1 MAAQTYRGTV
11 VNGQIQWQDEPQLP
25 DGAEVEMT
33 VVDQPDNPAAIRG
46 ITGAEMLASGI
57 VGLWADRDDIG
68 DTVAFAEELRRK
80 SEQRGGE

>member
-1 MAAQTYRGTV
+1 MVEQTYRGTV

-33 VVDQPDNPAAIRG
+33 VLDQPEDPTAIRG
-46 ITGAEMLASGI
+46 ITGAEILASGI
-57 VGLWADRDDIG
+57 VGLWADRDDID

-80 SEQRGGE
+80 AERRGDE